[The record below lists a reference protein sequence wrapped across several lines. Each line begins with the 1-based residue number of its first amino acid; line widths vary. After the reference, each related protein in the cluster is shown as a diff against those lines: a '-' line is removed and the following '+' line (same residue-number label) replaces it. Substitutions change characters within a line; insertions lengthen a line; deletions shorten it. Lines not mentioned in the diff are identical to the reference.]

1 MNDRLYDT
9 ELRGV
14 SDIKEANINLIY
26 AGRARTGYLAAT
38 SEQERKAL
46 RKQFDDAVQ
55 TMDKLRDRAG
65 QTFQTDEGKRLLAQF
80 IEIENT
86 WKREAQDFFSAAQSQ
101 ALTQTDAAVKIEKRV
116 VVSSQKLDDLMT
128 DLAVSKEK
136 AAAVSVQAGTDLY
149 ERMRALM
156 ITLAVLGVAIGM
168 LLGWLVTR
176 GIVRPLQQ
184 AVNAARQVAAG
195 DLTTDIKV
203 ATRDETGDLMGAL
216 KEMNESLA
224 RIVRDVRDGC
234 ESIASASSQIAQ
246 GNPTCPSAPR
256 SRLPH
261 WKRRPR
267 RWKN

>member
-101 ALTQTDAAVKIEKRV
+101 ALTQTDAAVKEIEKRV

-128 DLAVSKEK
+128 DLAVSKERPPPCRCRL
-136 AAAVSVQAGTDLY
+136 APT

-176 GIVRPLQQ
+176 GIVR
-184 AVNAARQVAAG
+184 R
-195 DLTTDIKV
+195 
-203 ATRDETGDLMGAL
+203 
-216 KEMNESLA
+216 
-224 RIVRDVRDGC
+224 
-234 ESIASASSQIAQ
+234 
-246 GNPTCPSAPR
+246 
-256 SRLPH
+256 
-261 WKRRPR
+261 
-267 RWKN
+267 

>member
-86 WKREAQDFFSAAQSQ
+86 GSA
-101 ALTQTDAAVKIEKRV
+101 
-116 VVSSQKLDDLMT
+116 
-128 DLAVSKEK
+128 
-136 AAAVSVQAGTDLY
+136 
-149 ERMRALM
+149 
-156 ITLAVLGVAIGM
+156 
-168 LLGWLVTR
+168 
-176 GIVRPLQQ
+176 
-184 AVNAARQVAAG
+184 
-195 DLTTDIKV
+195 
-203 ATRDETGDLMGAL
+203 
-216 KEMNESLA
+216 
-224 RIVRDVRDGC
+224 
-234 ESIASASSQIAQ
+234 
-246 GNPTCPSAPR
+246 
-256 SRLPH
+256 
-261 WKRRPR
+261 RPR
-267 RWKN
+267 TSSARPSRRR